1 VNRLDV
7 REQGIVADMASER
20 LVIAAA
26 LPTLMISAG
35 TDFQCFAQH

>member
-7 REQGIVADMASER
+7 REQG
-20 LVIAAA
+20 VIADAASVRLAITAA
-26 LPTLMISAG
+26 LLISAG